1 MATERTMATA
11 TPGLPGAGFQTF
23 EFGRRTFVCGLFWQP
38 LPGATARLRM
48 GELQKMAEEQ
58 GFDLAVL
65 RTSGIPQA
73 GFGSQ
78 LDGIKPGMLS
88 AAAMISKSLEVA
100 NRDRSFLCAM
110 EVPGKK
116 WLYVAQREGVLL
128 HDGDLLGSEE
138 VIRERMMT
146 DLSLTDWQTVFAP
159 SHWGIRRA
167 VDRKFEEL
175 LPKKGD
181 KYSFKKWWEIRLIR
195 NIWLD
200 LIRNN
205 PKIHALLIALAL
217 IFGGYQLWEYFQTKQ
232 ELEALQKKEVA
243 EQAARE
249 LAAAEQP
256 WKKQPPAAQF
266 VAACNTALDQIKTFW
281 PGNWVPAKTLCA
293 DNKLTFSWMRQETG
307 RIDHLLALLPNADIS
322 PDGNQ
327 ATLIIP
333 LGLPAGANETL
344 PKERERLLGML
355 DFSQRYGVELNI
367 KNTNGK
373 SAVLGQPA
381 LTDGTWNTLE
391 WSLRDTLLA
400 PATILPVFDS
410 PGLRISRI
418 SLTFSEGK
426 MKWTMEGTQ
435 YVQP

>member
-1 MATERTMATA
+1 MAKELATS
-11 TPGLPGAGFQTF
+11 GLSGSGFQTF

-48 GELQKMAEEQ
+48 VELQKMAEEQ

-128 HDGDLLGSEE
+128 HDGDLLGTEE
-138 VIRERMMT
+138 DIRGRMRT
-146 DLSLTDWQTVFAP
+146 DLSLADWQTVFAP
-159 SHWGIRRA
+159 AHWGISHSVERQ
-167 VDRKFEEL
+167 FEEL

-200 LIRNN
+200 LIKNN
-205 PKIHALLIALAL
+205 PKLHILLIALVL
-217 IFGGYQLWEYFQTKQ
+217 FFGGYQLWEHYRLKN
-232 ELEALQKKEVA
+232 ELEALEQKEAA

-256 WKKQPPAAQF
+256 WKKQAPAAQF
-266 VAACNTALDQIKTFW
+266 VAACATALNQVNTLW
-281 PGNWVPAKTLCA
+281 PGNWTPTTASCA
-293 DNKLTFSWMRQETG
+293 EGNFVLSWSRRETG
-307 RIDHLLALLPNADIS
+307 QIEHLLALQPNAEVS
-322 PDGNQ
+322 SDGTQ
-327 ATLIIP
+327 AKLTIP
-333 LGLPAGANETL
+333 LELPAGTNETL
-344 PKERERLLGML
+344 PKERERLLTML
-355 DFSQRYGVELNI
+355 DFSQRYGIGLTV
-367 KNTNGK
+367 KDAAS
-373 SAVLGQPA
+373 SAILGQPS
-381 LTDGTWNTLE
+381 LNDGSWSTLE
-391 WSLRDTLLA
+391 WKIADTLLS
-400 PATILPVFDS
+400 PATILPVLDA
-410 PGLRISRI
+410 PGLRINKIALS
-418 SLTFSEGK
+418 FGEGT
-426 MKWTMEGTQ
+426 MKWTMEGMQ
-435 YVQP
+435 YVQTVQTEK

>member
-1 MATERTMATA
+1 MATERTA
-11 TPGLPGAGFQTF
+11 PGLTGAGFQTF
-23 EFGRRTFVCGLFWQP
+23 EFGRRTFVSGLFWQP

-48 GELQKMAEEQ
+48 VELQKMAEEQ

-73 GFGSQ
+73 GFGTQ
-78 LDGIKPGMLS
+78 LDGLKPGMLS
-88 AAAMISKSLEVA
+88 VAAMISKSLEVA

-128 HDGDLLGSEE
+128 HDGDLLGSEDF
-138 VIRERMMT
+138 IRSRMMT
-146 DLSLTDWQTVFAP
+146 DLSLADWQTVFAP
-159 SHWGIRRA
+159 AQWGIPHGVERQ
-167 VDRKFEEL
+167 FEEL

-205 PKIHALLIALAL
+205 PKLHALLIALAL
-217 IFGGYQLWEYFQTKQ
+217 IFGGYQLWEHYRATK
-232 ELEALQKKEVA
+232 ELEALERKEAA

-266 VAACNTALDQIKTFW
+266 LAACNTALGQVKTFW
-281 PGNWVPAKTLCA
+281 PGNWTPSTSVCA
-293 DNKLTFSWMRQETG
+293 EGKLTMSWSRQETG
-307 RIDHLLALLPNADIS
+307 RIEHLLALQPDAEIS
-322 PDGNQ
+322 PDGNR
-327 ATLIIP
+327 ATLTIP
-333 LGLPAGANETL
+333 LELPPGTNEVL
-344 PKERERLLGML
+344 PKAREKLLDML
-355 DFSQRYGVELNI
+355 DFSQRYGIGLSVSD
-367 KNTNGK
+367 TTGK
-373 SAVLGQPA
+373 SAVLGQPN
-381 LTDGTWNTLE
+381 LSDGSWKTLE
-391 WSLRDTLLA
+391 WTIGDMLLA
-400 PATILPVFDS
+400 PDTILPVLDG
-410 PGLRISRI
+410 PGLRISKI
-418 SLTFSEGK
+418 TLTFSEGM
-426 MKWTMEGTQ
+426 MKWTMEGMQ